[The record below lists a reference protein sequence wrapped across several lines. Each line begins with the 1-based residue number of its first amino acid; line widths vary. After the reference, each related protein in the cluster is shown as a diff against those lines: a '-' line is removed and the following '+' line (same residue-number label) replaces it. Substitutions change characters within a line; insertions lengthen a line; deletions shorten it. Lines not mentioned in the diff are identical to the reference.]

1 MERKTFLGFDVTPRK
16 KLWTEVGH
24 LKGRISELENL
35 AARYVMERNAAD
47 AELASRE
54 QRILALTSR
63 ADKFEK
69 QVCKLE
75 GKLRKFDRA
84 RGENGKYIKGHETRS
99 AK

>member
-24 LKGRISELENL
+24 LKGRIYELEKL

-84 RGENGKYIKGHETRS
+84 RGESGKYIKGHETRS